1 MKKLMMLLAAVA
13 LLGFSQV
20 QTASA
25 VQANDAYMLMDEVT
39 WEEIDRSELPSAVDE
54 AFKENGDVTFKKAL
68 KGSNGHYKIKADKEG
83 TEYYFKY
90 DASGKLLDSGKTA
103 DKEKKKMEY

>member
-1 MKKLMMLLAAVA
+1 MKKLM
-13 LLGFSQV
+13 
-20 QTASA
+20 
-25 VQANDAYMLMDEVT
+25 MDEVT

-68 KGSNGHYKIKADKEG
+68 KGSNGHYKIKADKDG
-83 TEYYFKY
+83 SGHYFKY

-103 DKEKKKMEY
+103 DREKKKMEYETACKLKNARPAGFPAGFCAPG